1 MRQEIFMPRMGQ
13 NMDEGRVQ
21 TWLKRVGDAIER
33 GEIIAEIET
42 DKAVVEMEALVSG
55 TIVELVAAEGALV
68 PVGTAIAYV
77 DDGQPGVEMGSPPAE
92 PVVPQVLPDSGGSPP
107 MKDAG
112 QRQTA
117 SAPARVN
124 ASPVARRLAEELGID
139 LAQVTGSGPGGRIN
153 RTDVE
158 TWYSTRVGDKLETG
172 VDDFKNINDDL
183 LYAGLLFT
191 KEAGLPM
198 GVHAENDWVIRHLTG
213 QLQAQGRIDRQA
225 WLDSHPPETELE
237 AINRALFWAKVTG
250 GRLHVVHCTL
260 ADGVDAVVQA
270 KAQGVQATVETCP
283 VYLFYDESDFLRL
296 GPVLK
301 SDPPVRS
308 RQEVER
314 LWQRVLAGQVDVI
327 GSDHSPSTWELKEAG
342 NENIWKAWGGLSGV
356 QTMLPVLLTEGVHR
370 RELALPEL
378 VRMTSAGPARLF
390 GVYPKKG
397 SLQPGADADLTVVDL
412 YAEWTLEPEMLF
424 YQNKY
429 SAYDGLTFKGRVEQ
443 TLVRGQTVYQDGKIL
458 VESGYGKYLRRGE

>member
-1 MRQEIFMPRMGQ
+1 MIADLYLKNAQIS
-13 NMDEGRVQ
+13 DEHEVF
-21 TWLKRVGDAIER
+21 R
-33 GEIIAEIET
+33 GGLVIDGEHIQQ
-42 DKAVVEMEALVSG
+42 VVH
-55 TIVELVAAEGALV
+55 
-68 PVGTAIAYV
+68 
-77 DDGQPGVEMGSPPAE
+77 GSPDIAAHE
-92 PVVPQVLPDSGGSPP
+92 
-107 MKDAG
+107 
-112 QRQTA
+112 T
-117 SAPARVN
+117 
-124 ASPVARRLAEELGID
+124 ID
-139 LAQVTGSGPGGRIN
+139 LGGKLLLPGLVDGHVHFEDPGMKEWETYYAATRAAAAGGVTSIMDMPVDSVPSTINAAKVKIKLDAVAPDAVIDYGFWGGLVDN
-153 RTDVE
+153 NLADLQGMVE
-158 TWYSTRVGDKLETG
+158 QGVTALKAFLVETG
-172 VDDFKNINDDL
+172 VEGFKNINDDV

-191 KEAGLPM
+191 KEAGLPL
-198 GVHAENDWVIRHLTG
+198 GVHAENDWVIRFLTG

-270 KAQGVQATVETCP
+270 KIEGVQATVETCP
-283 VYLFYDESDFLRL
+283 TYLFYDESDFLRL

-301 SDPPVRS
+301 SNPPVRS

-458 VESGYGKYLRRGE
+458 VGSGYGKYLRRGE

>member
-1 MRQEIFMPRMGQ
+1 MIADLYLKNAQIS
-13 NMDEGRVQ
+13 DEYEVFHGGLVI
-21 TWLKRVGDAIER
+21 D
-33 GEIIAEIET
+33 GEHIQQVVHGAPDIAAHET
-42 DKAVVEMEALVSG
+42 IDLGGKLLLPGLV
-55 TIVELVAAEGALV
+55 
-68 PVGTAIAYV
+68 
-77 DDGQPGVEMGSPPAE
+77 DGHVHFEDPG
-92 PVVPQVLPDSGGSPP
+92 
-107 MKDAG
+107 MKDWETYYAATRAAAAG
-112 QRQTA
+112 GVTSIMDMPVDSVPSTIDAAKVKIKLDAVAPDAVIDYGFWGGLVDNNLADLVGMVEQGVTA
-117 SAPARVN
+117 LKAF
-124 ASPVARRLAEELGID
+124 L
-139 LAQVTGSGPGGRIN
+139 
-153 RTDVE
+153 
-158 TWYSTRVGDKLETG
+158 LETG

-356 QTMLPVLLTEGVHR
+356 QTMLPVLLTEGVNR
-370 RELALPEL
+370 RGLALPEL
-378 VRMTSAGPARLF
+378 VRMTSSGPARLF

-397 SLQPGADADLTVVDL
+397 SLQPGADADLAVVDL

>member
-1 MRQEIFMPRMGQ
+1 MIADLYLKNAQIS
-13 NMDEGRVQ
+13 DEYEVFHGGLVI
-21 TWLKRVGDAIER
+21 D
-33 GEIIAEIET
+33 GEHIQQVVHGAPDIAAHET
-42 DKAVVEMEALVSG
+42 
-55 TIVELVAAEGALV
+55 
-68 PVGTAIAYV
+68 
-77 DDGQPGVEMGSPPAE
+77 
-92 PVVPQVLPDSGGSPP
+92 
-107 MKDAG
+107 
-112 QRQTA
+112 
-117 SAPARVN
+117 
-124 ASPVARRLAEELGID
+124 ID
-139 LAQVTGSGPGGRIN
+139 LGGKLLLPGLVDGHVHFEDPGMKKWETYYAATRAAAAGGVTSIMDMPVDSVPSTIDAAKVKIKLDAVAPDAVIDYGFWGGLVDNNLADLQRM
-153 RTDVE
+153 VE
-158 TWYSTRVGDKLETG
+158 QGVTALKAFLVETG

-191 KEAGLPM
+191 KEAGLPL
-198 GVHAENDWVIRHLTG
+198 GVHAENDWVIRFLTG

-270 KAQGVQATVETCP
+270 KIEGVQATVETCP
-283 VYLFYDESDFLRL
+283 TYLFFDENDFLRL

-327 GSDHSPSTWELKEAG
+327 GSDHSPSTWELKAIGEQD
-342 NENIWKAWGGLSGV
+342 IWKAWGGMSGV

-370 RELALPEL
+370 RGLALPEL
-378 VRMTSAGPARLF
+378 VRMTSSGPARLF

-397 SLQPGADADLTVVDL
+397 SLQPGADADLAVVDL
-412 YAEWTLEPEMLF
+412 YAEWTLEPEMLL